1 MAETVAILGA
11 IASVA
16 SAGLRLLESQA
27 QARAMSGQAALLR
40 LQARQGELAARGEE
54 LRGQAEAQSV
64 RETLLRTLAAQ
75 QARYA
80 AAGLVLGEG
89 TPGTLEEEALS
100 EAERQLE
107 VIRTQTVLNAE
118 SRRIGA
124 ANTDARA
131 LLLADQAAF
140 ARLAGPL
147 SAGAT
152 LIEGGVRAWER
163 RPGRTTGPQ
172 PRTET

>member
-11 IASVA
+11 LASVA
-16 SAGLRLLESQA
+16 STGLRLLEGQA
-27 QARAMSGQAALLR
+27 SARAAAGQAALMR
-40 LQARQGELAARGEE
+40 VQARQSEMAARGEE
-54 LRGQAEAQSV
+54 LRGQAEAQGV

-75 QARYA
+75 QARYS
-80 AAGLVLGEG
+80 AAGVALGEG
-89 TPGTLEEEALS
+89 TPLTIEQEAQA

-107 VIRTQTVLNAE
+107 VIRTQTALNAE

-124 ANTDARA
+124 ANAETRA

-152 LIEGGVRAWER
+152 LAEGGMRAWDR
-163 RPGRTTGPQ
+163 LPGSTAR
-172 PRTET
+172 PRTAT

>member
-11 IASVA
+11 LASVA
-16 SAGLRLLESQA
+16 SAGLRLLEGQA
-27 QARAMSGQAALLR
+27 QARAMSNQAALMR
-40 LQARQGELAARGEE
+40 IQARQGELAARGEE

-89 TPGTLEEEALS
+89 TPLTLEEEAQT

-107 VIRTQTVLNAE
+107 VIRTNAQLNAE

-124 ANTDARA
+124 ANTEARA
-131 LLLADQAAF
+131 LLLTDQAAF
-140 ARLAGPL
+140 ARIAGPL
-147 SAGAT
+147 SAAAT
-152 LIEGGVRAWER
+152 LAEGGARWWAR
-163 RPGRTTGPQ
+163 QPGTPTA
-172 PRTET
+172 PRTPS

>member
-11 IASVA
+11 LASVA
-16 SAGLRLLESQA
+16 SAGLRLLEGQA
-27 QARAMSGQAALLR
+27 QARALSGQAALMR
-40 LQARQGELAARGEE
+40 VQARQGELSARGEE
-54 LRGQAEAQSV
+54 LRGTAEAQSV

-75 QARYA
+75 QARYS
-80 AAGLVLGEG
+80 AAGLALGEG
-89 TPGTLEEEALS
+89 TPLTLEEEAQA

-118 SRRIGA
+118 GRRIGA
-124 ANTDARA
+124 ASAETRA
-131 LLLADQAAF
+131 LLLSDQAAF

-152 LIEGGVRAWER
+152 LAEGGVRAWER
-163 RPGRTTGPQ
+163 WPGRTVQ
-172 PRTET
+172 PRTAT